1 MTKRYKKQMDETS
14 NSSVYKKAKKRHVC
28 IETGK
33 CSICPMHGGEN
44 ASRKGKYG
52 VTKPRKKDKR

>member
-1 MTKRYKKQMDETS
+1 MKRYKKQMDETS

-28 IETGK
+28 TETGK

-44 ASRKGKYG
+44 ASKKGKHG